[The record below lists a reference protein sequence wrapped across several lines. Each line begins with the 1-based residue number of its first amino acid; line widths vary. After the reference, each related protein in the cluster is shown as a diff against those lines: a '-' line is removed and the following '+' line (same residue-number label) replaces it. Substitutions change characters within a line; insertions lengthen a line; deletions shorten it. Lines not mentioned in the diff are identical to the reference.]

1 MNYFEEQVKALQ
13 DFASVPLMTKR
24 LDKNQPDP
32 MDELLEVY
40 DEVKEIEANLKKAI
54 DLSMFILA
62 KNQEILQVIYEL
74 QEELEI
80 VDLERQT
87 FEE

>member
-1 MNYFEEQVKALQ
+1 
-13 DFASVPLMTKR
+13 
-24 LDKNQPDP
+24 

-62 KNQEILQVIYEL
+62 KNQEILQVNYEL

-80 VDLERQT
+80 VDLER
-87 FEE
+87 